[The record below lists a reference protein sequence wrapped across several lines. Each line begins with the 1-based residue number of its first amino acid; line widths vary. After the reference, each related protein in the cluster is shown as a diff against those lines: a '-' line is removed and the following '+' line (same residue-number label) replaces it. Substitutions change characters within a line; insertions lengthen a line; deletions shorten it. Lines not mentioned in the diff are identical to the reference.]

1 MTRGN
6 LSLVIPMVALLMLAV
21 GVINEPQNAYAGN
34 GEPEDNTIWCF
45 TTGDIE
51 RPGNFWTEGVCEIFV
66 DGLDIDDEF
75 EVEIHGDLDLFGEGR
90 CRDAET
96 ELTIHIDDN
105 GFEGTIDIESEG
117 ESCRDRETREVN
129 GDHEFIITGST
140 GDFSFITGGSGELF
154 TTMDRQRNFD
164 LDIHGILEVEIETNQ
179 VVEVH
184 CDVEYE
190 FEMFLIFGERSGYG
204 ECVYIFADGSEQ
216 HEEVHVSGEFV
227 VGSLVEGFRTIDGS
241 FHIEDYEDNALW
253 LDEEGSVEID
263 CDIETEEEEEFETPY
278 CLETE
283 VTVEEGEGIFS
294 FLDGSGTRTAQG
306 YFTTE
311 FIFTEGYA
319 YSTIW
324 IFFDCPECE
333 PEPVEQTESNGS
345 GCDNCEP
352 PTLGLNKA
360 GDQRMVDGG
369 FTCNGQTI
377 DVENYYTDFPTI
389 TNAVGERLQCTF
401 IIYEDTYADNVRHFE
416 FAVGKRVDDYMSD
429 EQGKI
434 VWDRNHLLVTTVTYD
449 NELFRNVYVIS
460 SLAKCLDTSNT
471 ATCLRLELSAT
482 PKQPLVNDIIVKTNV
497 WDENLNAKQNFYND
511 GIDFIGTS
519 EVAPPTYQVIDGRN
533 GLITI
538 YTTDW
543 TYEDL
548 THAVDQNGNAW
559 TFNGIEWKKDYVS
572 HDTSCNISSYI
583 GYDRTCPEF
592 AIMKQGQA
600 LIGTQYF
607 DSTSIQSEVG
617 ESFAYE
623 FPEQTDRLAGTQ
635 LG

>member
-1 MTRGN
+1 M
-6 LSLVIPMVALLMLAV
+6 SLVIPAIALLMLAV
-21 GVINEPQNAYAGN
+21 GVINEPQNAYAGFE
-34 GEPEDNTIWCF
+34 EPEDNTIWCE

-51 RPGNFWTEGVCEIFV
+51 RPGNFWTTGTCEIFV

-75 EVEIHGDLDLFGEGR
+75 DVEIHGDLDLFGEGR
-90 CRDAET
+90 CRDAST
-96 ELTIHIDDN
+96 ELTIHIDDH
-105 GFEGTIDIESEG
+105 GLEGTITIESEG
-117 ESCRDRETREVN
+117 ESCRNPETREVN

-154 TTMDRQRNFD
+154 TTMDRSRNFD
-164 LDIHGILEVEIETNQ
+164 LSIHGNLEIEIEENQ

-184 CDVEYE
+184 CEVAYE
-190 FEMFLIFGERSGYG
+190 FEMIFIFGQREGYG
-204 ECVYIFADGSEQ
+204 ECVYIFADGSEEE
-216 HEEVHVSGEFV
+216 HEVSVGGEFV
-227 VGSLVEGFRTIDGS
+227 LGSLEEGFRSIEGS

-253 LDEEGSVEID
+253 LDEEGAVEID

-278 CLETE
+278 CLETD
-283 VTVEEGEGIFS
+283 VTVDSGEGIFD
-294 FLDGSGTRTAQG
+294 FLEGEGTRTAQG

-311 FIFTEGYA
+311 FIFTEGFA

-333 PEPVEQTESNGS
+333 PEEQPEVTESNGS

-377 DVENYYTDFPTI
+377 DVENYYTDFPTV

-416 FAVGKRVDDYMSD
+416 FAVGKRVGDAMSE

-434 VWDRNHLLVTTVTYD
+434 VWDRNFKLVETVTYD
-449 NELFRNVYVIS
+449 SELFRNVYVLS
-460 SLAKCLDTSNT
+460 SLAKCLDASNT
-471 ATCLRLELSAT
+471 ATCLKLELSAT
-482 PKQPLVNDIIVKTNV
+482 PKMPLVDEIIVKTNV
-497 WDENLNAKQNFYND
+497 WDERRNAKQNFYKD
-511 GIDFIGTS
+511 GIDFVGYT
-519 EVAPPTYQVIDGRN
+519 ENPLPFFNVVDGRN
-533 GLITI
+533 GITTI
-538 YTTDW
+538 YTTDF
-543 TYEDL
+543 TLEDQ
-548 THAVDQNGNAW
+548 THAVDQYGNTW
-559 TFNGIEWKKDYVS
+559 TLTNNVWQKDYVAP
-572 HDTSCNISSYI
+572 DMSCNVSTYI

-592 AIMKQGQA
+592 AIMKQGQE

-607 DSTSIQSEVG
+607 DSSKIQSTG
-617 ESFAYE
+617 ADAYTIE
-623 FPEQTDRLAGTQ
+623 YPEQTDRLAGTQ